1 MNGNYYCIFA
11 GLGMLPD
18 RSLPLLQH
26 RPESIQKAEAM
37 FASIRREAERLR
49 TSLPT
54 NYDYLRSL
62 RDGAQLSRNQHGPTL
77 AAQERQ

>member
-1 MNGNYYCIFA
+1 IFA
-11 GLGMLPD
+11 GLGLLPD

-26 RPESIQKAEAM
+26 RPESIEKAEAM

-62 RDGAQLSRNQHGPTL
+62 RDGDAGVSRSQRGSTL
-77 AAQERQ
+77 AAQEIL